1 MLVKHF
7 IGILKKY
14 KEYQKSLK
22 ALKEHGY
29 KQDEYL
35 STEEWAK
42 LYAQEYGEYIRW
54 MNSPLGDVL
63 QDL

>member
-7 IGILKKY
+7 IGIFKKY
-14 KEYQKSLK
+14 KDYQKSLK
-22 ALKEHGY
+22 ALKEHAH
-29 KQDEYL
+29 KEDEYL

-54 MNSPLGDVL
+54 MNSPLNDVL

>member
-7 IGILKKY
+7 IGIFKKY
-14 KEYQKSLK
+14 KGYQKSLK
-22 ALKEHGY
+22 DLKEHAH
-29 KQDEYL
+29 KEDEYL
-35 STEEWAK
+35 SAEEWAK
-42 LYAQEYGEYIRW
+42 LYAQEYGKYVRW